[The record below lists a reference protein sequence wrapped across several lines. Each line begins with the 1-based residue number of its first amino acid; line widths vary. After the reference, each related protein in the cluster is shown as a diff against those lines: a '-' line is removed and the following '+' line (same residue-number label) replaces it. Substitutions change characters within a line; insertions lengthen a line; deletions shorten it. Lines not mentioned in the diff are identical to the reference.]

1 FNVYQNLV
9 ITVIIRLNI
18 SKTLTEHFHGKEEV
32 SGSSPLG
39 SLSKYVDLKQFPR
52 VMELLFFCLKI
63 GWGRIGDE
71 LSNRTYY
78 LALVFIFLGWGR
90 VGDGLSNRPFN
101 LSQFLYS
108 LSKSYFQ

>member
-52 VMELLFFCLKI
+52 VMELLFFVWI
-63 GWGRIGDE
+63 
-71 LSNRTYY
+71 
-78 LALVFIFLGWGR
+78 
-90 VGDGLSNRPFN
+90 
-101 LSQFLYS
+101 
-108 LSKSYFQ
+108 SKNCY